1 MGNTNGKESRS
12 GEASGSSG
20 HRHHRASLAPAF
32 DPSASS
38 QNRSSSN
45 QRSRN
50 RASRNDLGTLL
61 GIGPMSSSRPDPS
74 YERRETKQER
84 EARRLE
90 RERIQ
95 RVKERERS
103 IREEHIDGGYLVT
116 MGVYVGAEDYSKQ
129 TVRQL
134 QVRYPITEHPSLPR
148 PSYMDVV

>member
-1 MGNTNGKESRS
+1 MGNTNAKESRS
-12 GEASGSSG
+12 GDASGSSG
-20 HRHHRASLAPAF
+20 HRHHRNALAPAF

-38 QNRSSSN
+38 HDRSGVS

-50 RASRNDLGTLL
+50 RNTRNDLGSLL
-61 GIGPMSSSRPDPS
+61 GIGPMSSSSRPDPS

-103 IREEHIDGGYLVT
+103 IREEHVDGGYLVT
-116 MGVYVGAEDYSKQ
+116 MGVYVGPEDFSKQ
-129 TVRQL
+129 VVRQM
-134 QVRYPITEHPSLPR
+134 QVRYPP
-148 PSYMDVV
+148 